1 MCSYFNQILSK
12 RQCGFRQGRNTRHN
26 LFIIEKLTK
35 NLDNNGKGGM
45 LSTDLS
51 KALDCLR
58 RNLLIAKLAAYC
70 FGQPSLCFIYSY
82 LSDRTQRTKVSNVY
96 SFYTNVKYGVPQAS
110 ILGSL
115 LFNIDKL
122 QFIFVGL

>member
-1 MCSYFNQILSK
+1 M
-12 RQCGFRQGRNTRHN
+12 
-26 LFIIEKLTK
+26 IEKLTK
-35 NLDNNGKGGM
+35 NLDNGGKGGM

-51 KALDCLR
+51 KALDCLI
-58 RNLLIAKLAAYC
+58 RNLLIAKLAAY
-70 FGQPSLCFIYSY
+70 CFIYSY